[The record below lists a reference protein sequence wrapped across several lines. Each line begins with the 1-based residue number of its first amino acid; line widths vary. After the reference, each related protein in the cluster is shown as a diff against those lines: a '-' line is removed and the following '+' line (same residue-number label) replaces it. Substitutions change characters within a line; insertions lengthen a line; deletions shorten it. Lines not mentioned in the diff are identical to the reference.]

1 MVITYYIKLIAK
13 VANRHNNILVSLLI
27 LVTEMTRTAV
37 KYLFCKK
44 FTLDIN
50 LPNYLFIGIVDHWS
64 VPSIFKTLGK
74 M

>member
-1 MVITYYIKLIAK
+1 MVITYYIKLIPK
-13 VANRHNNILVSLLI
+13 TKQTISVSRLI
-27 LVTEMTRTAV
+27 LVTGTIKNAV

-44 FTLDIN
+44 ITFDIN

-74 M
+74 I